1 MIRTIELPQVGE
13 SVTEGV
19 IGKWLVEP
27 GQHVE
32 KYDPLVEVVTDK
44 VSMEAPSPYTG
55 VFVRALAEE
64 GETVPMGQPICE
76 MEVEDG
82 ESPVLPA
89 EAGTSQPD
97 PVIPA
102 PSVIPAEA
110 GIQGAW
116 AAHEAGSGDEGD
128 EPFPD
133 PLSLEGRGRAESAG
147 EGEPAAEEPPA
158 DSLSLE
164 EESADDDAGRVGG
177 AWAMPAAYD
186 ADSPEGEHEEEA
198 AQPAFEFMDSVRS
211 VGPTGSGEGGEGR
224 RDALQE
230 QAVAEHEEDGPHE
243 SEASSAAGPDRRHVI
258 SPLVARL
265 SAQYGI
271 DLSTLQGTGTGGRI
285 TSKDLLEAVNRLSA
299 PAQEEV
305 IQEVEEAEAGPESAS
320 PATPAQETGAE
331 EEAAQE
337 HLSFEERSR
346 AESAGEVEP
355 QAASED
361 AEGEDEGATEAGPAP
376 EDAEVPPL
384 FVEEGEG
391 EGIAAAEEA
400 AAPSDPLSLE
410 GRGRAESAGEGE
422 SEAEPEETAEEAGPA
437 SEDAE
442 VSPLLVGEGES
453 TAEAEAEETEEEVA
467 EDVEEAPEEEG
478 VEDVEEA
485 LDEAGEE
492 EAVLGAVAVEPAPI
506 PVIPAEAG
514 IQEPPADEDVAP
526 EEPAPAQPAAEDTSV
541 MPLTP
546 VRRIIA
552 EHMARSS
559 REIPAA
565 WAMVET
571 DVTRLVRAREALK
584 AAFEERHGIPLT
596 YLPFAASA
604 VAAALREHPRLNAR
618 WDGGHITLNNRV
630 NLAVAVSTEAGLMVP
645 VVRDADTL
653 SIATVAAELRR
664 LSDGA
669 RAGTLGLQ
677 DVEGGTFTLNN
688 TGALGS
694 VVSVPII
701 NHPQAAI
708 LTTEAIVKRP
718 VVVEGDAIAVRSM
731 MNLCLTFDHRVCD
744 GAEAAAFLSA
754 VKARLEVVDE
764 SIGLG

>member
-27 GQHVE
+27 GQRVE

-76 MEVEDG
+76 MEVED
-82 ESPVLPA
+82 EAPVVPA
-89 EAGTSQPD
+89 EAGTSEPGSAAS
-97 PVIPA
+97 PVP
-102 PSVIPAEA
+102 PLFGGEDEPAEA
-110 GIQGAW
+110 G
-116 AAHEAGSGDEGD
+116 
-128 EPFPD
+128 
-133 PLSLEGRGRAESAG
+133 
-147 EGEPAAEEPPA
+147 
-158 DSLSLE
+158 
-164 EESADDDAGRVGG
+164 DDDAGRVGG
-177 AWAMPAAYD
+177 AWAMPASHD
-186 ADSPEGEHEEEA
+186 AAPQEGEQGEEA
-198 AQPAFEFMDSVRS
+198 EQHAFEFMDSVRS

-230 QAVAEHEEDGPHE
+230 QALAEHEEEGAHE
-243 SEASSAAGPDRRHVI
+243 SEAQSAAESDRRHVI

-271 DLSTLQGTGTGGRI
+271 DLSTLRGTGTGGRI
-285 TSKDLLEAVNRLSA
+285 TSKDLLEAVNRLTAGPQEAEAEA
-299 PAQEEV
+299 PEEAEVEVEAPEEAGEEAAVEEV
-305 IQEVEEAEAGPESAS
+305 GEVEAEAAPEEAEAEAETGS
-320 PATPAQETGAE
+320 PVIPAQAGIQGARAAHEEEAGLVEGMEAADQPLFEEDIEEALDAAE
-331 EEAAQE
+331 EEAA
-337 HLSFEERSR
+337 
-346 AESAGEVEP
+346 AV
-355 QAASED
+355 
-361 AEGEDEGATEAGPAP
+361 
-376 EDAEVPPL
+376 
-384 FVEEGEG
+384 
-391 EGIAAAEEA
+391 
-400 AAPSDPLSLE
+400 
-410 GRGRAESAGEGE
+410 
-422 SEAEPEETAEEAGPA
+422 
-437 SEDAE
+437 
-442 VSPLLVGEGES
+442 
-453 TAEAEAEETEEEVA
+453 AEAEAEEEPTEEEAPVA
-467 EDVEEAPEEEG
+467 EEVVEAEPVEEP
-478 VEDVEEA
+478 
-485 LDEAGEE
+485 
-492 EAVLGAVAVEPAPI
+492 VAA
-506 PVIPAEAG
+506 A
-514 IQEPPADEDVAP
+514 
-526 EEPAPAQPAAEDTSV
+526 APADTSV

-565 WAMVET
+565 WSMVEV
-571 DVTRLVRAREALK
+571 DVTRLVRARDALK
-584 AAFEERHGIPLT
+584 TAFEERHGFPLT
-596 YLPFAASA
+596 YLPFAAA
-604 VAAALREHPRLNAR
+604 AAAAALREHPRLNAR
-618 WDGGHITLNNRV
+618 WDDGHITLNNRV

-645 VVRDADTL
+645 VLHDADTL
-653 SIATVAAELRR
+653 SIAAVAGGLRR
-664 LSDGA
+664 LTDGA
-669 RAGTLGLQ
+669 RAGTLAIT

-708 LTTEAIVKRP
+708 MTTEAIVKRP
-718 VVVEGDAIAVRSM
+718 IVVEGDAIAVRSM

>member
-1 MIRTIELPQVGE
+1 MIKIIELPQVGE

-32 KYDPLVEVVTDK
+32 KYAPLVEVVTDK

-76 MEVEDG
+76 MDVEG
-82 ESPVLPA
+82 EEPSAAAPTDEPA
-89 EAGTSQPD
+89 EDSEDA
-97 PVIPA
+97 PVE
-102 PSVIPAEA
+102 AE
-110 GIQGAW
+110 
-116 AAHEAGSGDEGD
+116 
-128 EPFPD
+128 
-133 PLSLEGRGRAESAG
+133 
-147 EGEPAAEEPPA
+147 AAEE
-158 DSLSLE
+158 
-164 EESADDDAGRVGG
+164 DAGRVGG
-177 AWAMPAAYD
+177 AWAMPAAHGGD
-186 ADSPEGEHEEEA
+186 VGESAQSEEA

-211 VGPTGSGEGGEGR
+211 VGPTGSGEHGEGR
-224 RDALQE
+224 LDALQE
-230 QAVAEHEEDGPHE
+230 EAHAGAEHE
-243 SEASSAAGPDRRHVI
+243 SAAPSVAEPDRRYVI

-271 DLSTLQGTGTGGRI
+271 DLSTLQGTGIGGRI
-285 TSKDLLEAVNRLSA
+285 TSKDLLEAVNRLTA
-299 PAQEEV
+299 GAQEESAEEETAPEEV
-305 IQEVEEAEAGPESAS
+305 AASEQEAADVAPEEAPEEPAAAMAEEEPLAEEAAEEQEEEEAVALAVEEAVEEAAGEGEPEEEA
-320 PATPAQETGAE
+320 AE
-331 EEAAQE
+331 EEAAAPDP
-337 HLSFEERSR
+337 LSLQGERARVRVSWGGVEETA
-346 AESAGEVEP
+346 AEAVEEETTAEEEVEEEP
-355 QAASED
+355 
-361 AEGEDEGATEAGPAP
+361 AEAAP
-376 EDAEVPPL
+376 EA
-384 FVEEGEG
+384 
-391 EGIAAAEEA
+391 AAAEE
-400 AAPSDPLSLE
+400 
-410 GRGRAESAGEGE
+410 
-422 SEAEPEETAEEAGPA
+422 
-437 SEDAE
+437 
-442 VSPLLVGEGES
+442 
-453 TAEAEAEETEEEVA
+453 
-467 EDVEEAPEEEG
+467 
-478 VEDVEEA
+478 
-485 LDEAGEE
+485 
-492 EAVLGAVAVEPAPI
+492 
-506 PVIPAEAG
+506 
-514 IQEPPADEDVAP
+514 
-526 EEPAPAQPAAEDTSV
+526 TSV

-571 DVTRLVRAREALK
+571 DVTRLVRAREALR
-584 AAFEERHGIPLT
+584 AAFEEKHGIPLT

-618 WDGGHITLNNRV
+618 WDDDHITLNNRV
-630 NLAVAVSTEAGLMVP
+630 NLAVAVATEAGLMVP
-645 VVRDADTL
+645 VVRDADAL
-653 SIATVAAELRR
+653 SIAGIAAELRR
-664 LSDGA
+664 LTDGA
-669 RAGTLGLQ
+669 RAGTLSIE
-677 DVEGGTFTLNN
+677 DVQGGTFTLNN

-754 VKARLEVVDE
+754 VKARLQVIDE

>member
-1 MIRTIELPQVGE
+1 MLRTIELPQVGE

-27 GQHVE
+27 GQRVE

-55 VFVRALAEE
+55 VFVRALAQE
-64 GETVPMGQPICE
+64 GETVPMGNPICE

-82 ESPVLPA
+82 ESPVVPA

-102 PSVIPAEA
+102 EA
-110 GIQGAW
+110 GIQD
-116 AAHEAGSGDEGD
+116 AAPEEA
-128 EPFPD
+128 P
-133 PLSLEGRGRAESAG
+133 AG
-147 EGEPAAEEPPA
+147 EEDPAR
-158 DSLSLE
+158 L
-164 EESADDDAGRVGG
+164 GG
-177 AWAMPAAYD
+177 AWAMPPAHD
-186 ADSPEGEHEEEA
+186 EEA
-198 AQPAFEFMDSVRS
+198 PPVPEAQHAFEFMDSVRS

-224 RDALQE
+224 PDALQDE
-230 QAVAEHEEDGPHE
+230 ALAEHAEDGADESAAESVAE
-243 SEASSAAGPDRRHVI
+243 PDRSHVI

-271 DLSTLQGTGTGGRI
+271 DLSTLRGTGTGGRI

-299 PAQEEV
+299 SPQD
-305 IQEVEEAEAGPESAS
+305 AGPVE
-320 PATPAQETGAE
+320 PAAE
-331 EEAAQE
+331 EQQAV
-337 HLSFEERSR
+337 
-346 AESAGEVEP
+346 AE
-355 QAASED
+355 
-361 AEGEDEGATEAGPAP
+361 PAP
-376 EDAEVPPL
+376 EELAEPPLPEEEPEAEVIP
-384 FVEEGEG
+384 
-391 EGIAAAEEA
+391 
-400 AAPSDPLSLE
+400 
-410 GRGRAESAGEGE
+410 
-422 SEAEPEETAEEAGPA
+422 
-437 SEDAE
+437 
-442 VSPLLVGEGES
+442 
-453 TAEAEAEETEEEVA
+453 TAEAEAEVT
-467 EDVEEAPEEEG
+467 PEEEA

-485 LDEAGEE
+485 LDEAEEE
-492 EAVLGAVAVEPAPI
+492 EAAPA

-514 IQEPPADEDVAP
+514 IQEPPAESPVIPAEAGIQESPADEAEEEAVVPAEAGTSQPAPEAEPPLPEEEPEAEVIPAAEAEAEITPEEEAVEDV
-526 EEPAPAQPAAEDTSV
+526 EEALDEAEEEEAVPIPVVPAEAGTSQPAPAAAADTSV

-571 DVTRLVRAREALK
+571 DVTRLVRTRDALRD
-584 AAFEERHGIPLT
+584 AFEREHGVPLT

-618 WDGGHITLNNRV
+618 WDDGHITLNNRV

-645 VVRDADTL
+645 VLHDADTL
-653 SIATVAAELRR
+653 TIAAIAAELRR

-669 RAGTLGLQ
+669 RAGTLGIE
-677 DVEGGTFTLNN
+677 DVQGGTFTLNN

-708 LTTEAIVKRP
+708 MTTEAIVKRP

-754 VKARLEVVDE
+754 VKARLEVIDE

>member
-76 MEVEDG
+76 MEVEG
-82 ESPVLPA
+82 EEPSAAAPTDEAAEDEAEEAPVQEDAA
-89 EAGTSQPD
+89 EA
-97 PVIPA
+97 
-102 PSVIPAEA
+102 E
-110 GIQGAW
+110 
-116 AAHEAGSGDEGD
+116 DE
-128 EPFPD
+128 
-133 PLSLEGRGRAESAG
+133 
-147 EGEPAAEEPPA
+147 
-158 DSLSLE
+158 
-164 EESADDDAGRVGG
+164 DAGRVGG
-177 AWAMPAAYD
+177 AWAMPAAHGSE
-186 ADSPEGEHEEEA
+186 AEESRQSEEA

-211 VGPTGSGEGGEGR
+211 VGPTGSGEHGEGR
-224 RDALQE
+224 PDALQDAHAHIE
-230 QAVAEHEEDGPHE
+230 SEHESAPQSVAE
-243 SEASSAAGPDRRHVI
+243 PDRSHVI

-285 TSKDLLEAVNRLSA
+285 TSKDLLEAVNRLTSG
-299 PAQEEV
+299 
-305 IQEVEEAEAGPESAS
+305 VEEES
-320 PATPAQETGAE
+320 AE
-331 EEAAQE
+331 EEAAPDE
-337 HLSFEERSR
+337 T
-346 AESAGEVEP
+346 AVGEALDTP
-355 QAASED
+355 AS
-361 AEGEDEGATEAGPAP
+361 AEG
-376 EDAEVPPL
+376 V
-384 FVEEGEG
+384 
-391 EGIAAAEEA
+391 
-400 AAPSDPLSLE
+400 
-410 GRGRAESAGEGE
+410 
-422 SEAEPEETAEEAGPA
+422 
-437 SEDAE
+437 
-442 VSPLLVGEGES
+442 
-453 TAEAEAEETEEEVA
+453 EEEVA
-467 EDVEEAPEEEG
+467 PQEEEAASEGDATTEGAAPEEAVEEAAEAETSAVASEEGEEEPAEAVAEEEPVAEEAPEEEVAAG
-478 VEDVEEA
+478 DEADEEEGLEGVAEAIVEEESAAEEAVQEEATDLAPEQEVEDAVEPEAVGAPESVEEEAEEAVEEA
-485 LDEAGEE
+485 APVQAAAG
-492 EAVLGAVAVEPAPI
+492 
-506 PVIPAEAG
+506 
-514 IQEPPADEDVAP
+514 
-526 EEPAPAQPAAEDTSV
+526 DTSV

-565 WAMVET
+565 WAMVEA
-571 DVTRLVRAREALK
+571 DVTRLVRTRDALK
-584 AAFEERHGIPLT
+584 AAFEAQHGIPLT
-596 YLPFAASA
+596 YLPFAADA
-604 VAAALREHPRLNAR
+604 VASALRQYPRLNAR

-645 VVRDADTL
+645 VLRDADTL
-653 SIATVAAELRR
+653 SIAGIAAELRR
-664 LSDGA
+664 LTDAA
-669 RAGTLGLQ
+669 RAGTLSID
-677 DVEGGTFTLNN
+677 DVQGGTFTLNN

-708 LTTEAIVKRP
+708 MTTEAIVKRP

-744 GAEAAAFLSA
+744 GAEAAAFLGA
-754 VKARLEVVDE
+754 VKARLEAIDE